1 MQTVGAYEAKTHLP
15 KLIRRVQKGEH
26 VTITKH
32 GIPIAVIQPA
42 GPSET
47 REPVETKAV
56 IKEIRRF
63 RENKTLGG
71 ISIRELIEEG
81 RR

>member
-42 GPSET
+42 GPTET
-47 REPVETKAV
+47 RKPVETKAV

>member
-42 GPSET
+42 GPAKN
-47 REPVETKAV
+47 RNPVETKAI

-71 ISIRELIEEG
+71 MSIRELIEEG

>member
-15 KLIRRVQKGEH
+15 KLIRRVQKGER

-32 GIPIAVIQPA
+32 GVPIAIIQPA
-42 GPSET
+42 DPHKPK
-47 REPVETKAV
+47 RHVEAV
-56 IKEIRRF
+56 IEELRRF

-71 ISIRELIEEG
+71 MSIRELIEAG

>member
-15 KLIRRVQKGEH
+15 KLIRRVQKGER

-32 GIPIAVIQPA
+32 GVPIAVIQPA
-42 GPSET
+42 DADKPK
-47 REPVETKAV
+47 RHVETKAV
-56 IKEIRRF
+56 IEELRRF

-71 ISIRELIEEG
+71 MSIRELIEEG
-81 RR
+81 RK